1 MDDMLI
7 FEKETVKEPTDEDFR
22 KANRVIKKTLWKYIT
37 SNSIDDRDYYGKLV
51 DQQVAFFCNK
61 FDVTPRK
68 LFLYF

>member
-7 FEKETVKEPTDEDFR
+7 FEKEIVKEPTDEDFR
-22 KANRVIKKTLWKYIT
+22 KANKVIKRTLWKYIT
-37 SNSIDDRDYYGKLV
+37 SNNFDDRDYYGRLV

-61 FDVTPRK
+61 FDVTPKK